1 MFVTERRFIL
11 KTCGTTTLLLAVQP
25 LLQLV
30 KEECGFD
37 TVSVSNTVNFS
48 DNQMFALITP
58 MILIERKLCTK
69 CRWNARQFRL

>member
-37 TVSVSNTVNFS
+37 TVSVSNTVNFL
-48 DNQMFALITP
+48 DNQMFAVITP
-58 MILIERKLCTK
+58 KFKQKLK
-69 CRWNARQFRL
+69 